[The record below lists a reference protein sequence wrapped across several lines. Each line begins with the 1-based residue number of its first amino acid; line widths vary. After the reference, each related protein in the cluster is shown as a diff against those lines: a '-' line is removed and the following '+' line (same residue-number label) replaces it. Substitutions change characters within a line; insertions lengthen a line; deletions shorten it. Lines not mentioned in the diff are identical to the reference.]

1 MFTKPFIKQAFIL
14 TVSGDVN
21 GGWHLFNLHLESLL
35 NLFKDLV
42 VFWAAH
48 EADSQT
54 LGSESSGSAH
64 SVQVGVRVL
73 WHVKVEDYVDLLDV
87 NTSSEDV
94 SGDHDSVLEGFE
106 VIVSLDSS

>member
-1 MFTKPFIKQAFIL
+1 M
-14 TVSGDVN
+14 
-21 GGWHLFNLHLESLL
+21 
-35 NLFKDLV
+35 

-106 VIVSLDSS
+106 VIVSLDSSLKFEILQKISLPFFLLKFSVNRNGREVLLSQDFV